1 MGKGQDKV
9 ARSLVEFQPSAILDF
24 YLLYFNIVDKEGI
37 FLAFH
42 PGSNFQQPIIW
53 QGTEY
58 LPMPVETEGFELSTN
73 NRLVRPK
80 IRISNKD
87 FIITDIL
94 ANNKDLQYARLVRKR
109 TFAKFL
115 DNANFDGGNPW
126 GEADTSAEISND
138 TYIVAQKTAENRLFV
153 EFELTTALDVDG
165 ATVNNRL
172 ILSNYCSFNYRG
184 FGCRYEGAEL
194 FDKDNNKIEISNS
207 SLINYLVQDQYNLLE
222 WTNNTYYKVG
232 DMVWS
237 VNKRVNLT
245 ENFLK
250 KTAKYQET
258 YYVCSKAHTSNQN
271 TAPWSSQGSIYWR
284 KDECAKNLT
293 ACKKR
298 FNKETFTKYPTD
310 NYSISEKYLNTS
322 GFASSNT
329 TPSINGLKFLQ
340 QDEPLTTY
348 IDKDFTIATWITVPS
363 DITNSTHTVLT
374 TLKTGAYWGG
384 GLLYYLG
391 NDKFVQAFSTV
402 TQNPNTTT
410 TRFEEIGSLNSAGY
424 TNGLYNN
431 NTGVYEG
438 NYNSINLFQIKTGD
452 VKELLFFNQEVNN
465 WQTGDFIKGFY
476 RTHSIEGIVT
486 EIDVSNNP
494 MYSRSFVTL
503 DNNQTSITQGLGFIN
518 QNSIQKTI
526 TTSNLEFRHRPFV
539 TADTADN
546 SLIKVKIKVTA
557 NSSPTIDT
565 TLRFGVIEK
574 PALISWAAA
583 STEAQSL
590 GGRLAVLNTQEK
602 NNIVPI
608 FNGYKLIGGNDA
620 AKEGTFRWINGEY
633 VKQGYQNWESIPS
646 NISPT
651 FQEPN
656 DGVNTNGVRAVAQP
670 GQDYMYMYGNDR
682 FSVPGFPGYKKWD
695 DGVDGWGN
703 GYIIEYPWMFENQT
717 NIQLSDLKWISTPNS
732 IKKGTNNYNLLL
744 MEGKNTQSAGGKIK
758 ISLINT
764 DGENSSEYT
773 LATNEKFTFSHFL
786 HQKNH
791 DKFPGDPDYSTRFRL
806 GLTDWF
812 YNQTVNPT
820 ATTVNKNGFNA
831 PKGLT
836 LISEFKKFVS
846 NVVFNQ
852 YNIGDIAQVFS
863 LNFKK
868 AEHPDVNFNSWKV
881 GDYIEF
887 IYPYDNIILGATI
900 HSFTNSSTD
909 FVYFFKVI
917 YRSANVN
924 NTTPTSEIIT
934 SPTNWIWTNAKAD
947 AEARAGRLFCPK
959 NSTDW
964 STVTDRH
971 SSLMATTRC
980 WIGATD
986 SVKEGD
992 WRWVDGTL
1000 FYTGN
1005 ATLGGAVSGLYNNWN
1020 KTTAGVQVEPNNA
1033 TLPGSTQPGEHY
1045 AHTYQTSDG
1054 VGFTW
1059 NDLPNDPNP
1068 WSPNVIRSYILERPM
1083 TIKVYTTVNTNDTRG
1098 NSYTSPIN
1106 YHGLAIWDRA
1116 LTDVEKQWLK
1126 RDLQNDIFSSPSAKL
1141 PRKIPIEIPTD
1152 GRAGLNITGNLIAW
1166 WQDYHSGVLNERAGT
1181 YKWISESGKW
1191 KNGDLERNIVITGVG
1206 TSTTNLVQTYET
1218 SIVRNYT
1225 YTKTPNYY
1233 LPFGG
1238 FPGTYGYGYGN

>member
-138 TYIVAQKTAENRLFV
+138 TYIIAQKTAENRLFV

-172 ILSNYCSFNYRG
+172 VLSNYCSFNYRG

-194 FDKDNNKIEISNS
+194 FDKDNNKIDISNS
-207 SLINYLVQDQYNLLE
+207 SLINYLIQDQYNLLE

-298 FNKETFTKYPTD
+298 FNKEAFTKYPTD

-340 QDEPLTTY
+340 QDESLTTY

-363 DITNSTHTVLT
+363 NITNSTHTVLT

-402 TQNPNTTT
+402 TQNTNTTT
-410 TRFEEIGSLNSAGY
+410 TRFEEIGSLNGSAY
-424 TNGLYNN
+424 TNGFYNGSV
-431 NTGVYEG
+431 GVYEG
-438 NYNSINLFQIKTGD
+438 SSNSINLSQIKTGD
-452 VKELLFFNQEVNN
+452 IKELLFFNQEANA
-465 WQTGDFIKGFY
+465 WKTGDFIKGY
-476 RTHSIEGIVT
+476 YKNHSLEGVVT
-486 EIDVSNNP
+486 EINFSNSP
-494 MYSRSFVTL
+494 MYSTKWYGVGSLNMQNGIGT
-503 DNNQTSITQGLGFIN
+503 IN
-518 QNSIQKTI
+518 ENTIQKTI
-526 TTSNLEFRHRPFV
+526 TTSNLERRHRPNWPDYE
-539 TADTADN
+539 TIDN

-557 NSSPTIDT
+557 NSSPTTIT
-565 TLRFGVIEK
+565 TDRFSVIEK

-590 GGRLAVLNTQEK
+590 GGRLAVLNTLEK

-620 AKEGTFRWINGEY
+620 AKEGIFRWINGEY

-656 DGVNTNGVRAVAQP
+656 DGVNTAGVRVVAQP

-682 FSVPGFPGYKKWD
+682 FSVAGFPGYKKWD
-695 DGVDGWGN
+695 DGVDSWGN

-806 GLTDWF
+806 GLTNWYYVD
-812 YNQTVNPT
+812 NTTNP
-820 ATTVNKNGFNA
+820 ATVNKNGFNA
-831 PKGLT
+831 QKGLQ
-836 LISEFKKFVS
+836 LISEFKKFNAGIDFS
-846 NVVFNQ
+846 QFN
-852 YNIGDIAQVFS
+852 IDEVFS
-863 LNFKK
+863 SPSLSTLLK
-868 AEHPDVNFNSWKV
+868 AEFPTVNFNSWKV

-887 IYPYDNIILGATI
+887 IYPNDNITLGAVI
-900 HSFTNSSTD
+900 HSISNTNLIFSYT
-909 FVYFFKVI
+909 FRVI
-917 YRSANVN
+917 YRTTNVI

-947 AEARAGRLFCPK
+947 AEARSGRLFCPK
-959 NSTDW
+959 NSSDW
-964 STVTDRH
+964 TTITTQH
-971 SSLMATTRC
+971 SSLMSTNSC
-980 WIGATD
+980 WIGGTD
-986 SVKEGD
+986 SAKEGE

-1005 ATLGGAVSGLYNNWN
+1005 ATLGGAVSGLYSNWS
-1020 KTTAGVQVEPNNA
+1020 ASEPNNA
-1033 TLPGSTQPGEHY
+1033 NLVGYTPGEHY
-1045 AHTYQTSDG
+1045 LQTLRHDSNK
-1054 VGFTW
+1054 W
-1059 NDLPNDPNP
+1059 NDLPNNYFITNSTNNP
-1068 WSPNVIRSYILERPM
+1068 TAYILERPV
-1083 TIKVYTTVNTNDTRG
+1083 TIKVYTTVNANDTRG

-1106 YHGLAIWDRA
+1106 YHGLAIWDRT

-1166 WQDYHSGVLNERAGT
+1166 WQDYHSGVLNERGGA

>member
-24 YLLYFNIVDKEGI
+24 YLLYFNIVDKEGLS
-37 FLAFH
+37 LAFH

-87 FIITDIL
+87 FIVTDIL

-109 TFAKFL
+109 TFVKFL
-115 DNANFDGGNPW
+115 DDDNFDGGNPW
-126 GEADTSAEISND
+126 GESDMSAEISND

-153 EFELTTALDVDG
+153 EFELTTALDIDG
-165 ATVNNRL
+165 ATLNNRL

-194 FDKDNNKIEISNS
+194 FDKDNNKLN
-207 SLINYLVQDQYNLLE
+207 INNTSIINFIQQDQYNFLQWFNGE
-222 WTNNTYYKVG
+222 SYKSG
-232 DMVWS
+232 DMVWTID
-237 VNKRVNLT
+237 KRINLT
-245 ENFLK
+245 PIYGQ
-250 KTAKYQET
+250 KTSKYQET
-258 YYVCSKAHTSNQN
+258 YHVCIKNHSSDQSNS
-271 TAPWSSQGSIYWR
+271 PWSKYSSIYWQ

-298 FNKETFTKYPTD
+298 FNKETFNKTVSDVYQID
-310 NYSISEKYLNTS
+310 EKYLNTS
-322 GFASSNT
+322 GLASSNT
-329 TPSINGLKFLQ
+329 NPSINGLKFLQ
-340 QDEPLTTY
+340 QDQSLSTY
-348 IDKDFTIATWITVPS
+348 IDEDFTIATWITVPNN
-363 DITNSTHTVLT
+363 ITPNVHTVLT

-384 GLLYYLG
+384 GLLYYLDG
-391 NDKFVQAFSTV
+391 DKFVQAFSTV
-402 TQNPNTTT
+402 TQNPNTTNP
-410 TRFEEIGSLNSAGY
+410 RFEEIGSLNGSAY
-424 TNGLYNN
+424 TNGFYNGSV
-431 NTGVYEG
+431 GVYEG
-438 NYNSINLFQIKTGD
+438 SSNSINLFQIKTGD
-452 VKELLFFNQEVNN
+452 IKELLFFNQEIGA
-465 WQTGDFIKGFY
+465 WKTGDFIKGY
-476 RTHSIEGIVT
+476 YKNHSLEGVVT
-486 EIDVSNNP
+486 EINFSNDQ
-494 MYSRSFVTL
+494 MYSRKSNAVQIVNENT
-503 DNNQTSITQGLGFIN
+503 
-518 QNSIQKTI
+518 IQKNI
-526 TTSNLEFRHRPFV
+526 NTSTLEQRHRTFGSDSV
-539 TADTADN
+539 DN

-557 NSSPTIDT
+557 NSSPTTIT
-565 TLRFGVIEK
+565 TDRFGVIEK
-574 PALISWAAA
+574 PALISWTAA
-583 STEAQSL
+583 SAEAQSL
-590 GGRLAVLNTQEK
+590 GGRLAVLNTLEK

-608 FNGYKLIGGNDA
+608 FNGYKLIGGNDV

-646 NISPT
+646 NISPS

-656 DGVNTNGVRAVAQP
+656 DGVDTAGVRVVAQP

-682 FSVPGFPGYKKWD
+682 FSVAGFPGYKKWD
-695 DGVDGWGN
+695 DGIDSWGN
-703 GYIIEYPWMFENQT
+703 GYIIEYPWMFENQA

-806 GLTDWF
+806 GLTDWW

-836 LISEFKKFVS
+836 LISEFKKFLS
-846 NVVFNQ
+846 SIDYSVV
-852 YNIGDIAQVFS
+852 NIGDDVTFGGVAY
-863 LNFKK
+863 LKK
-868 AEHPDVNFNSWKV
+868 NEHPGVNFNSWKN
-881 GDYIEF
+881 GDYIEI
-887 IYPYDNIILGATI
+887 IYPNDNIVAGGILSIA
-900 HSFTNSSTD
+900 TNSSTE
-909 FVYFFKVI
+909 FVWSMRLI
-917 YRSANVN
+917 YRSVNVV

-964 STVTDRH
+964 STVSRQH
-971 SSLMATTRC
+971 SSLMSTTRC

-986 SVKEGD
+986 SAKEGE

-1005 ATLGGAVSGLYNNWN
+1005 GTIGDAVSGLYHNWN
-1020 KTTAGVQVEPNNA
+1020 RVALAVEPNNA
-1033 TLPGSTQPGEHY
+1033 NLPGGAVPGEHY
-1045 AHTYQTSDG
+1045 THTYQTSDG
-1054 VGFTW
+1054 VGFAW
-1059 NDLPNDPNP
+1059 NDLPNEPNP
-1068 WSPNVIRSYILERPM
+1068 WSPNYIRSYILERPV
-1083 TIKVYTTVNTNDTRG
+1083 TIKVYTTVNANDTRG

-1106 YHGLAIWDRA
+1106 YHGLAIWDRELA
-1116 LTDVEKQWLK
+1116 ETEKQWLK
-1126 RDLQNDIFSSPSAKL
+1126 RTLSNDMFSSPSIAKL
-1141 PRKIPIEIPTD
+1141 PRKFSELPLERP
-1152 GRAGLNITGNLIAW
+1152 GLNITSGLIGW
-1166 WQDYHSGVLNERAGT
+1166 WQDNHTGVLSERGGS
-1181 YKWISESGKW
+1181 YKWRSETGKW
-1191 KNGDLERNIVITGVG
+1191 SNGDQQKDIIITGVG
-1206 TSTTNLVQTYET
+1206 ISTTNLVQTYQT
-1218 SIVRNYT
+1218 SINRNLT
-1225 YTKTPNYY
+1225 YSKAPNYY